1 MQTER
6 QILVRELIW
15 TFVLVIFNPFNL
27 IALYS
32 HYTGKRFLGV
42 EHAQSGDV
50 MKAYVLPTLI
60 YAIVWLILKK
70 WKRWS
75 YWNLYF
81 FSFLGAI
88 AIYFVLF
95 TYFMK

>member
-1 MQTER
+1 MQTNR
-6 QILVRELIW
+6 QILVREIIW
-15 TFVLVIFNPFNL
+15 TFVLVLFNPFNL

-32 HYTGKRFLGV
+32 YKTGKVFVGV
-42 EHAQSGDV
+42 EHAQSPDM
-50 MKAYVLPTLI
+50 MKAFVFPTI
-60 YAIVWLILKK
+60 VYAIVWLILKK

-88 AIYFVLF
+88 VIYYVLF
-95 TYFMK
+95 KYALS